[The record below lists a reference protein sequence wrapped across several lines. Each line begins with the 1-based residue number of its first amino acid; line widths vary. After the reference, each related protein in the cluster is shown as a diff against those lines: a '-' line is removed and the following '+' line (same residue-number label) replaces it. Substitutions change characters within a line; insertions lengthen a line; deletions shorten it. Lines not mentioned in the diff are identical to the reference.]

1 MESTDPKNMF
11 NSILKDPEPLPLDV
25 PEHLEKPADAE
36 VAADGTV
43 ACIGCRRRLPVAEAD
58 IAGMGYRCTRC
69 SQQAS
74 IQVLSGGRSDIR
86 AHLDERDR
94 QKMYRD
100 GAVMLALGIVVM
112 IGGTGLA
119 FTGVL
124 EEPRNDLTL
133 AVGGI
138 GLASFGVMRIRAA
151 R

>member
-1 MESTDPKNMF
+1 MTDLKNMF

-25 PEHLEKPADAE
+25 PEHLEKAAGAE

-43 ACIGCRRRLPVAEAD
+43 ACIGCQHRLPVAEAD
-58 IAGMGYRCTRC
+58 IVGMGYRCTRC

-74 IQVLSGGRSDIR
+74 IAMLSGGRSDIR

-94 QKMYRD
+94 RKMYRD
-100 GAVMLALGIVVM
+100 GAIMVVLGIVMM
-112 IGGTGLA
+112 IGGTALA
-119 FTGVL
+119 FTEIL
-124 EEPRNDLTL
+124 DEPRNALTL

-138 GLASFGVMRIRAA
+138 GVASFGVMRIRAA